1 MQHLKQ
7 PIARRA
13 NEEDGCKGHFFEQRF
28 YSGALLSEEAVLAA
42 MAYVD
47 LNPVRA
53 KLARRLAQCQHAS
66 ISARLLENSPAAL
79 ADFLRL
85 LESGLARG
93 GGQKAA
99 AAGRPRRRRTGC
111 AIARRPREH
120 RAANP
125 ARNLRHSVRPKTRVS
140 QSFSRE
146 HPAANR
152 ARSPAARVNIRHS
165 VRPKTRVSQ
174 SFTRDHRDP

>member
-1 MQHLKQ
+1 MLAREMQHLKQ

-66 ISARLLENSPAAL
+66 ITARLLENSPAAL
-79 ADFLRL
+79 ADFLRPL
-85 LESGLARG
+85 ASGLARG
-93 GGQKAA
+93 GRAVL
-99 AAGRPRRRRTGC
+99 P
-111 AIARRPREH
+111 ARAVSDRDFLPNSPGPASNAPASH
-120 RAANP
+120 FPARAAP
-125 ARNLRHSVRPKTRVS
+125 GPGAP
-140 QSFSRE
+140 
-146 HPAANR
+146 
-152 ARSPAARVNIRHS
+152 SPAAH
-165 VRPKTRVSQ
+165 VRIAPRTPREISATPCDQKLVCPSP
-174 SFTRDHRDP
+174 SSPS

>member
-125 ARNLRHSVRPKTRVS
+125 ARN
-140 QSFSRE
+140 
-146 HPAANR
+146 
-152 ARSPAARVNIRHS
+152 IRHS